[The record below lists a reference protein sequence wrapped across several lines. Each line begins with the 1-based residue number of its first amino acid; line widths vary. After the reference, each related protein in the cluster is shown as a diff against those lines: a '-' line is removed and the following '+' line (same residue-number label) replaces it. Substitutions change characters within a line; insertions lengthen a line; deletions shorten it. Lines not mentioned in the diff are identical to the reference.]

1 MLQSIKRSI
10 RFALIGTG
18 IIFFLVFIIFY
29 FPNTKVADT
38 SQSIFVPTGTSFATL
53 KKILEPHLKSTITFS
68 LAAKAKR
75 FDTPRI
81 GHFVLKPSMG
91 NQQIINALRS
101 GNTPIQVVFNNQQTI
116 AHLAGR
122 VAEQLEL
129 DSLSLTKEI
138 ESTYFMDSVNLN
150 REELLSLFLPNSYE
164 MYWNIS
170 AAEFCQRM
178 QRENDLFWNENR
190 ESKRKRLNM
199 SRAEVITLAAIVNEE
214 SRKVDERPRVAGVY
228 LNRLHRGMKLQA
240 DPTVV
245 YAMKRQAN
253 DFEKIFRRVLYKDLE
268 IKSPYNTYKYRGLP
282 PGPIT
287 MPDISSVDAV
297 LNAESHNYL
306 FFVVDPKNPG
316 YHLFASTYNEHLD
329 NRKVYVRWLNENR
342 IMR

>member
-1 MLQSIKRSI
+1 MIQSIKSSI

-18 IIFFLVFIIFY
+18 IIFFLLLTVFY
-29 FPNTKVADT
+29 FPNIKIADT

-53 KKILEPHLKSTITFS
+53 KEILEPHLRSEITFS

-101 GNTPIQVVFNNQQTI
+101 GNRPIQVVFNNQQTI

-122 VAEQLEL
+122 VSEQLEL
-129 DSLSLTKEI
+129 DSLSLINEI
-138 ESTYFMDSVNLN
+138 ESPYFMESVNLN

-178 QRENDLFWNENR
+178 QRENDLFWNESR

-199 SRAEVITLAAIVNEE
+199 SRNEVITLAAIVNEE

-228 LNRLHRGMKLQA
+228 LNRCL
-240 DPTVV
+240 
-245 YAMKRQAN
+245 
-253 DFEKIFRRVLYKDLE
+253 LYT
-268 IKSPYNTYKYRGLP
+268 SPSPRDATLSR
-282 PGPIT
+282 
-287 MPDISSVDAV
+287 MPSSA
-297 LNAESHNYL
+297 
-306 FFVVDPKNPG
+306 
-316 YHLFASTYNEHLD
+316 
-329 NRKVYVRWLNENR
+329 
-342 IMR
+342 

>member
-18 IIFFLVFIIFY
+18 TVFFSLLIVFY
-29 FPNTKVADT
+29 LPNTKIAET
-38 SQSIFVPTGTSFATL
+38 SQSIFVPTGTSFETL
-53 KKILEPHLKSTITFS
+53 KEILEPHLRSTITFS

-81 GHFVLKPSMG
+81 GHFVIKPSMG

-138 ESTYFMDSVNLN
+138 LSPYFMDSVNLN

-178 QRENDLFWNENR
+178 QRENDLFWNESR
-190 ESKRKRLNM
+190 ESKRKRLKM

-228 LNRLHRGMKLQA
+228 LNRLRRGMKLQA

-245 YAMKRQAN
+245 YAMKRQSN
-253 DFEKIFRRVLYKDLE
+253 NFDLVVRRVLYKDLE

-316 YHLFASTYNEHLD
+316 YHLFASTYNEHLA

>member
-138 ESTYFMDSVNLN
+138 ESPYFMDSVNLN

-228 LNRLHRGMKLQA
+228 LNRLRRGMKLQA

-253 DFEKIFRRVLYKDLE
+253 DFEMVLRRVLYKDLE

>member
-29 FPNTKVADT
+29 FPNTKVADM

-228 LNRLHRGMKLQA
+228 LNRLRRGMKLQA

-253 DFEKIFRRVLYKDLE
+253 DFEMVLRRVLYKDLE

>member
-10 RFALIGTG
+10 RFALIVTG
-18 IIFFLVFIIFY
+18 IIFFSLLTVFY

-53 KKILEPHLKSTITFS
+53 KEILEPHLRSTITFS

-129 DSLSLTKEI
+129 DSLSLIKEI
-138 ESTYFMDSVNLN
+138 VSPYFMESVNLN
-150 REELLSLFLPNSYE
+150 LEELLSLFLPNSYE

-170 AAEFCQRM
+170 AAKFCQRM
-178 QRENDLFWNENR
+178 QRENDLFWNESR

-214 SRKVDERPRVAGVY
+214 SRKLDERPRIARVY
-228 LNRLHRGMKLQA
+228 LNRLLRGMKLGA

-253 DFEKIFRRVLYKDLE
+253 DYDLAVRRLLYKDLE

-297 LNAESHNYL
+297 LNYESHNYL

-316 YHLFASTYNEHLD
+316 YHLFASTYNEHLA

>member
-138 ESTYFMDSVNLN
+138 ESPYFMDLVNLN

-228 LNRLHRGMKLQA
+228 LNRLRRGMKLQA

-253 DFEKIFRRVLYKDLE
+253 DFEMVLRRVLYKDLE

>member
-18 IIFFLVFIIFY
+18 IIFFSVLTVFY
-29 FPNTKVADT
+29 FPNIKAADT
-38 SQSIFVPTGTSFATL
+38 SQSIFVPTGTSFAKL
-53 KKILEPHLKSTITFS
+53 KEILEPHLRSTITFS

-122 VAEQLEL
+122 VAEQLDL
-129 DSLSLTKEI
+129 DSLSLMKEI
-138 ESTYFMDSVNLN
+138 ESRYFMESVNLN

-178 QRENDLFWNENR
+178 QRENDLFWNESR
-190 ESKRKRLNM
+190 ESKRKRLKM

-228 LNRLHRGMKLQA
+228 LNRLRRGMKLQA

-245 YAMKRQAN
+245 YALKRQAN
-253 DFEKIFRRVLYKDLE
+253 DFDLVVRRILYKDLE

-297 LNAESHNYL
+297 LNAESHDYL

-316 YHLFASTYNEHLD
+316 YHLFASTYNEHLA

>member
-18 IIFFLVFIIFY
+18 IIFFSLLTVFY

-53 KKILEPHLKSTITFS
+53 KEILEPHLRSTITFS

-138 ESTYFMDSVNLN
+138 ESPYFMESVNLN

-178 QRENDLFWNENR
+178 QRENDLFWNESR

-228 LNRLHRGMKLQA
+228 LNRLRRGMKLQA

-253 DFEKIFRRVLYKDLE
+253 HFDLVVRRVLYKDLE

-297 LNAESHNYL
+297 LNAESHDYL

-316 YHLFASTYNEHLD
+316 YHLFASTYNEHLA

>member
-1 MLQSIKRSI
+1 MLQLIKRSI

-18 IIFFLVFIIFY
+18 SIFLLVFIIFY

-228 LNRLHRGMKLQA
+228 LNRLRRGMKLQA

-253 DFEKIFRRVLYKDLE
+253 DFEKVFRRVLYKDLE

-316 YHLFASTYNEHLD
+316 YHLFASTYNEHLA

>member
-1 MLQSIKRSI
+1 MLQSIKRTI
-10 RFALIGTG
+10 RFALVGTG
-18 IIFFLVFIIFY
+18 AIFISLLSVFY
-29 FPNTKVADT
+29 FPNTKVTDS
-38 SQSIFVPTGTSFATL
+38 SQSIFVPSGTSFATL
-53 KKILEPHLKSTITFS
+53 KGILEPHLRSTVTFS

-81 GHFVLKPSMG
+81 GHFVLKPNMG

-129 DSLSLTKEI
+129 DSLSLNKEI
-138 ESTYFMDSVNLN
+138 ESPYFMESINLN

-170 AAEFCQRM
+170 AAEFCQLM
-178 QRENDLFWNENR
+178 KRENDLFWNESR
-190 ESKRKRLNM
+190 ESKRKRLKM

-228 LNRLHRGMKLQA
+228 LNRLRRGMKLQA

-245 YAMKRQAN
+245 YAMKRQTN
-253 DFEKIFRRVLYKDLE
+253 DFDLIVRRVLYKDLE
-268 IKSPYNTYKYRGLP
+268 IKSPYNTYKYPGLP

-297 LNAESHNYL
+297 LNAESHSYL

-316 YHLFASTYNEHLD
+316 YHLFASTYNEHLA

>member
-18 IIFFLVFIIFY
+18 IIFFSLLTVFY
-29 FPNTKVADT
+29 FPNTKIAEK

-53 KKILEPHLKSTITFS
+53 KEILEPHLRSTITFS

-129 DSLSLTKEI
+129 DSLSLIKEI
-138 ESTYFMDSVNLN
+138 ESPYFMESVNLN
-150 REELLSLFLPNSYE
+150 REELLSLFLPHSYE

-178 QRENDLFWNENR
+178 QRENDLFWNESR

-228 LNRLHRGMKLQA
+228 LNRLRRGMKLQA

-253 DFEKIFRRVLYKDLE
+253 DFDLVVRRVLYKDLE

-297 LNAESHNYL
+297 LNAESHDYL

-316 YHLFASTYNEHLD
+316 YHLFASTYNEHLA
-329 NRKVYVRWLNENR
+329 NRKVYVRWLNDNR

>member
-18 IIFFLVFIIFY
+18 IIFFLVLIIFY

-138 ESTYFMDSVNLN
+138 ESPYFMDSVNLN

-228 LNRLHRGMKLQA
+228 LNRLRRGMKLQA

-253 DFEKIFRRVLYKDLE
+253 DFEMVLRRVLYKDLE

-316 YHLFASTYNEHLD
+316 YHLFASTYNEHLA

>member
-18 IIFFLVFIIFY
+18 IISISLLTVFY
-29 FPNTKVADT
+29 FPNTKIAEK

-53 KKILEPHLKSTITFS
+53 KEILEPHLRSTITFS

-116 AHLAGR
+116 AHLASR

-129 DSLSLTKEI
+129 DSLSLIKEI
-138 ESTYFMDSVNLN
+138 ESPYFMDSVNLN

-178 QRENDLFWNENR
+178 QRENDLFWNESR

-199 SRAEVITLAAIVNEE
+199 SRAEVIKLAAIVNEE

-228 LNRLHRGMKLQA
+228 LNRLRRGMKLQA

-253 DFEKIFRRVLYKDLE
+253 DFDLVVRRVLYKDLE

-297 LNAESHNYL
+297 LNAESHDYL

-316 YHLFASTYNEHLD
+316 YHLFASTYNEHLA
-329 NRKVYVRWLNENR
+329 NRKVFVRWLNENR

>member
-10 RFALIGTG
+10 RFALISTG
-18 IIFFLVFIIFY
+18 IIFFSLLTVFY

-53 KKILEPHLKSTITFS
+53 KEILEPHLRSTITFS

-138 ESTYFMDSVNLN
+138 ESPYFMESVNLN

-178 QRENDLFWNENR
+178 QRENDLFWNESR

-228 LNRLHRGMKLQA
+228 LNRLRRGMKLQA

-253 DFEKIFRRVLYKDLE
+253 HFDLVVRRVLYKDLE

-287 MPDISSVDAV
+287 MPDINSVDAV
-297 LNAESHNYL
+297 LNAESHDYL

-316 YHLFASTYNEHLD
+316 YHLFASTYNEHLA

>member
-1 MLQSIKRSI
+1 MLQSIKRTI
-10 RFALIGTG
+10 RFALVGTG
-18 IIFFLVFIIFY
+18 AIFISLLSVFY
-29 FPNTKVADT
+29 FPNTKVTDS
-38 SQSIFVPTGTSFATL
+38 SQSIFVPSGTSFATL
-53 KKILEPHLKSTITFS
+53 KGILEPHLRSTVTFS

-81 GHFVLKPSMG
+81 GHFVLKPNMG

-129 DSLSLTKEI
+129 DSLSLNKEI
-138 ESTYFMDSVNLN
+138 ESPYFMESVNLN

-178 QRENDLFWNENR
+178 KRENDLFWNDSR
-190 ESKRKRLNM
+190 ESKRKRLKM
-199 SRAEVITLAAIVNEE
+199 SRAQVITLAAIVNEE

-228 LNRLHRGMKLQA
+228 LNRLRRGMKLQA

-245 YAMKRQAN
+245 YAMKRQTN
-253 DFEKIFRRVLYKDLE
+253 DFDLIVRRVLYKDLE
-268 IKSPYNTYKYRGLP
+268 IKSPYNTYKYPGLP

-297 LNAESHNYL
+297 LNAESHSYL

-316 YHLFASTYNEHLD
+316 YHLFASTYNEHLAY
-329 NRKVYVRWLNENR
+329 RKVYVRWLNENR

>member
-18 IIFFLVFIIFY
+18 IISISLLTVFY
-29 FPNTKVADT
+29 FPNTKIAEK

-53 KKILEPHLKSTITFS
+53 KEILEPHLRSTITFS

-129 DSLSLTKEI
+129 DSLSLIKEI
-138 ESTYFMDSVNLN
+138 ESPYFMESVNLN
-150 REELLSLFLPNSYE
+150 QEELLSLFLPNSYE

-253 DFEKIFRRVLYKDLE
+253 DFEMVLRRVLYNDLE

-287 MPDISSVDAV
+287 MPDISSVEAV

-316 YHLFASTYNEHLD
+316 YHLFASTYNEHLA

>member
-68 LAAKAKR
+68 FAAKAKR

-129 DSLSLTKEI
+129 DSLSLTEEI
-138 ESTYFMDSVNLN
+138 ESPYFMDSVNLN

-190 ESKRKRLNM
+190 ESQRKRLNM

-253 DFEKIFRRVLYKDLE
+253 DFEKVFRRVLYKDLE

>member
-1 MLQSIKRSI
+1 MIQSIKSSI

-18 IIFFLVFIIFY
+18 IIFFLLLIVFY
-29 FPNTKVADT
+29 FPNIKVAVT

-53 KKILEPHLKSTITFS
+53 KEILEPHLRSTITFS

-101 GNTPIQVVFNNQQTI
+101 GNRPLQVVFNNQQTI

-129 DSLSLTKEI
+129 DSLSLIKEI
-138 ESTYFMDSVNLN
+138 ESPYFMESVNLN

-178 QRENDLFWNENR
+178 QRENDLFWNEIR

-214 SRKVDERPRVAGVY
+214 SRKADERPRVAGVY
-228 LNRLHRGMKLQA
+228 LNRLRRGMKLQA

-253 DFEKIFRRVLYKDLE
+253 DFDLVVRRVLYKDLE
-268 IKSPYNTYKYRGLP
+268 TKSPYNTYKYHGLP

-297 LNAESHNYL
+297 LNAESHDYL
-306 FFVVDPKNPG
+306 FFVVDPKIPG
-316 YHLFASTYNEHLD
+316 YHLFASTYSEHLA

>member
-18 IIFFLVFIIFY
+18 IIFFSLLTVFY
-29 FPNTKVADT
+29 FPNIKVADT

-53 KKILEPHLKSTITFS
+53 KEILEPHLRSEITFS

-116 AHLAGR
+116 ADLSGR

-129 DSLSLTKEI
+129 DSLSLIKEI
-138 ESTYFMDSVNLN
+138 ESPHFMESVNLN

-178 QRENDLFWNENR
+178 QRENNLFWIESR

-228 LNRLHRGMKLQA
+228 LNRLRRGMKLQA

-253 DFEKIFRRVLYKDLE
+253 DFDLVVRRVLYKDLE
-268 IKSPYNTYKYRGLP
+268 INSPYNTYKYRGLP

-287 MPDISSVDAV
+287 MPDIISVDAV
-297 LNAESHNYL
+297 LNAESHSYL

-316 YHLFASTYNEHLD
+316 YHLFASNYNEHLA

>member
-10 RFALIGTG
+10 RFTLISAG
-18 IIFFLVFIIFY
+18 IIFFSILTVFY
-29 FPNTKVADT
+29 FPNTKIADT

-53 KKILEPHLKSTITFS
+53 KEILEPHLRSTITFS

-75 FDTPRI
+75 FDTPRN

-138 ESTYFMDSVNLN
+138 ESPYFMESVNLK

-178 QRENDLFWNENR
+178 QRENDLFWNESR

-228 LNRLHRGMKLQA
+228 LNRLRRGMKLQA

-253 DFEKIFRRVLYKDLE
+253 HFDLVVRRVLYKDLE

-287 MPDISSVDAV
+287 MPDINSVDAV
-297 LNAESHNYL
+297 LNAESHDYL

-316 YHLFASTYNEHLD
+316 YHLFASTYSDHLA

>member
-18 IIFFLVFIIFY
+18 IIFISLLTVFY

-53 KKILEPHLKSTITFS
+53 KELLEPHLRSTITFS

-81 GHFVLKPSMG
+81 GHFVLNPSMG

-101 GNTPIQVVFNNQQTI
+101 VNTPIQVVFNNQQTI

-122 VAEQLEL
+122 VAEQLQL
-129 DSLSLTKEI
+129 DSLSLIKEI
-138 ESTYFMDSVNLN
+138 ESPYFMDSLNLN
-150 REELLSLFLPNSYE
+150 REELLSMFLPNSYE

-178 QRENDLFWNENR
+178 KRENDLFWNESR

-228 LNRLHRGMKLQA
+228 LNRLRRGMKLQA

-253 DFEKIFRRVLYKDLE
+253 DFDLVVRRVLYKDLE
-268 IKSPYNTYKYRGLP
+268 IKSAYNTYKYRGLP

-297 LNAESHNYL
+297 LSPESHDYL

-316 YHLFASTYNEHLD
+316 YHLFASTYNEHLA
-329 NRKVYVRWLNENR
+329 NRKVYVRWLNDNR

>member
-10 RFALIGTG
+10 RFALIGVG
-18 IIFFLVFIIFY
+18 IIFFSILTVFY
-29 FPNTKVADT
+29 FPNTKIADT
-38 SQSIFVPTGTSFATL
+38 SQSIFVPTGTSFSTL
-53 KKILEPHLKSTITFS
+53 KEILEPHLRSSITFS
-68 LAAKAKR
+68 FAAKAKR

-101 GNTPIQVVFNNQQTI
+101 GNTPIEVVFNNQQTI

-129 DSLSLTKEI
+129 DSLSLIKEI
-138 ESTYFMDSVNLN
+138 ESRYFMESVNLK

-178 QRENDLFWNENR
+178 QRENDLFWNESR
-190 ESKRKRLNM
+190 ESKRKRLKM
-199 SRAEVITLAAIVNEE
+199 SRAEVFTLAAIVNEE

-228 LNRLHRGMKLQA
+228 LNRLRRGMKLQA

-253 DFEKIFRRVLYKDLE
+253 DFDLLVRRVLYKDLE
-268 IKSPYNTYKYRGLP
+268 IKSPYNSYKYRGLP

-306 FFVVDPKNPG
+306 FFVVDPNNPG
-316 YHLFASTYNEHLD
+316 YHLFASTYDEHLT
-329 NRKVYVRWLNENR
+329 NRKLYLRWLNENR

>member
-18 IIFFLVFIIFY
+18 IIFFLLLTVFY
-29 FPNTKVADT
+29 FPNTKIAEK

-53 KKILEPHLKSTITFS
+53 KDILEPHLRSTITFS

-116 AHLAGR
+116 AHLASR

-129 DSLSLTKEI
+129 DSLSLIKEI
-138 ESTYFMDSVNLN
+138 ESPYFMDSVNLN

-178 QRENDLFWNENR
+178 QRENDLFWNESR

-199 SRAEVITLAAIVNEE
+199 SRAEVIKLAAIVNEE

-228 LNRLHRGMKLQA
+228 LNRLRRGMKLQA

-253 DFEKIFRRVLYKDLE
+253 DFDLVVRRVLYKDLE

-297 LNAESHNYL
+297 LNAESHDYL

-316 YHLFASTYNEHLD
+316 YHLFASTYNEHLA
-329 NRKVYVRWLNENR
+329 NRKVYVRWLNDNR

>member
-18 IIFFLVFIIFY
+18 TVFFSLLIVFY
-29 FPNTKVADT
+29 LPNTKIAET
-38 SQSIFVPTGTSFATL
+38 SQSIFVPTGTSFETL
-53 KKILEPHLKSTITFS
+53 KEILEPHLRSTITFS

-81 GHFVLKPSMG
+81 GHFVIKPSMG

-138 ESTYFMDSVNLN
+138 LSPYFMDSVNLN

-178 QRENDLFWNENR
+178 QRENDLFWNESR
-190 ESKRKRLNM
+190 ESKRKRLKM

-228 LNRLHRGMKLQA
+228 LNRLRRGMKLQA

-245 YAMKRQAN
+245 YAMKRQSN
-253 DFEKIFRRVLYKDLE
+253 NFDLVVRRVLYKDLE

-297 LNAESHNYL
+297 LNYESHNYL

-316 YHLFASTYNEHLD
+316 YHLFASTYNEHLA

>member
-29 FPNTKVADT
+29 FPNTKVADK

-53 KKILEPHLKSTITFS
+53 KKILEPHLKSKISFS

-91 NQQIINALRS
+91 NQQIINTLRS

-122 VAEQLEL
+122 IAEQLEL

-138 ESTYFMDSVNLN
+138 ESPYFMDSVNLN

-228 LNRLHRGMKLQA
+228 LNRLRRGMKLQA

-253 DFEKIFRRVLYKDLE
+253 DFEMVLRRVLYKDLE

>member
-18 IIFFLVFIIFY
+18 IISISLLTVFY
-29 FPNTKVADT
+29 FPNTKIAEK
-38 SQSIFVPTGTSFATL
+38 SRSIFVPTGTSFETL
-53 KKILEPHLKSTITFS
+53 KEILEPHLRSTITFS

-101 GNTPIQVVFNNQQTI
+101 GNTPIKVVFNNQQTI
-116 AHLAGR
+116 AHFASR

-129 DSLSLTKEI
+129 DSLSLIKEI
-138 ESTYFMDSVNLN
+138 ESPYFMDSVNLN

-178 QRENDLFWNENR
+178 QRENDLFWNESR

-199 SRAEVITLAAIVNEE
+199 SRAEVIKLAAIVNEE

-228 LNRLHRGMKLQA
+228 LNRLRRGMKLQA

-253 DFEKIFRRVLYKDLE
+253 DFDLVVRRVLYKDLE

-297 LNAESHNYL
+297 LNAESHDYL

-316 YHLFASTYNEHLD
+316 YHLFASTYNEHLA

>member
-18 IIFFLVFIIFY
+18 IILFLLLTVFY
-29 FPNTKVADT
+29 FPNTKIAEK

-53 KKILEPHLKSTITFS
+53 KEILEPHLRSTITFS

-116 AHLAGR
+116 AHLASR

-129 DSLSLTKEI
+129 DSLSLIKEI
-138 ESTYFMDSVNLN
+138 ESPYFMDSVNLN

-178 QRENDLFWNENR
+178 QRENDLFWNESR

-199 SRAEVITLAAIVNEE
+199 SRVEVIKLAAIVNEE

-228 LNRLHRGMKLQA
+228 LNRLRRGMKLQA

-253 DFEKIFRRVLYKDLE
+253 DFDLVVRRVLYKDLE

-297 LNAESHNYL
+297 LNAESHDYL

-316 YHLFASTYNEHLD
+316 YHLFASTYNEHLA

>member
-1 MLQSIKRSI
+1 MLQSIKSSI
-10 RFALIGTG
+10 RFTLIGAG
-18 IIFFLVFIIFY
+18 IIFFSLLTIFY
-29 FPNTKVADT
+29 FPNTKIADM
-38 SQSIFVPTGTSFATL
+38 SQSIFVPTDTSFATL
-53 KKILEPHLKSTITFS
+53 KEMLEPYLRSTITFS

-101 GNTPIQVVFNNQQTI
+101 GNIPIQVVFNNQQTI
-116 AHLAGR
+116 EHLAGR

-129 DSLSLTKEI
+129 DSLSLIKEI
-138 ESTYFMDSVNLN
+138 ESPYFIESANLN
-150 REELLSLFLPNSYE
+150 RDELLSLFLPNSYE

-178 QRENDLFWNENR
+178 QRENDLFWNDNR
-190 ESKRKRLNM
+190 EAKRKLLKM

-228 LNRLHRGMKLQA
+228 LNRLRRGMKLQA

-253 DFEKIFRRVLYKDLE
+253 DFDLVVRRVLYKDLE
-268 IKSPYNTYKYRGLP
+268 INSPYNSYKYRGLP

-297 LNAESHNYL
+297 LNPESHSYL

-316 YHLFASTYNEHLD
+316 YHLFASNYNEHLA

>member
-1 MLQSIKRSI
+1 MLQSIKSSI
-10 RFALIGTG
+10 RFTLIGAG
-18 IIFFLVFIIFY
+18 IIFFSLLTIFY
-29 FPNTKVADT
+29 FPNTKIADM
-38 SQSIFVPTGTSFATL
+38 SQSIFVPTDTSFATL
-53 KKILEPHLKSTITFS
+53 KEMLEPYLRSTITFS

-101 GNTPIQVVFNNQQTI
+101 GNRPIQVVFNNQQTI

-129 DSLSLTKEI
+129 DSLSLIKEI
-138 ESTYFMDSVNLN
+138 ESPYFIESANLN
-150 REELLSLFLPNSYE
+150 RDELLSLFLPNSYE

-178 QRENDLFWNENR
+178 QRENNLFWNESR

-228 LNRLHRGMKLQA
+228 LNRLRRGMKLQA

-253 DFEKIFRRVLYKDLE
+253 DFDLVVRRVLYKDLE
-268 IKSPYNTYKYRGLP
+268 INSPYNTYKYR
-282 PGPIT
+282 
-287 MPDISSVDAV
+287 
-297 LNAESHNYL
+297 
-306 FFVVDPKNPG
+306 
-316 YHLFASTYNEHLD
+316 
-329 NRKVYVRWLNENR
+329 
-342 IMR
+342 

>member
-18 IIFFLVFIIFY
+18 IISISLLTVFY
-29 FPNTKVADT
+29 FPNTKIAEK

-53 KKILEPHLKSTITFS
+53 KEILEPHLRSIITFS

-116 AHLAGR
+116 AHLASR

-129 DSLSLTKEI
+129 DSLSLIKEI
-138 ESTYFMDSVNLN
+138 ESPYFMDSVNLN
-150 REELLSLFLPNSYE
+150 QEELLSLFLPNSYE

-178 QRENDLFWNENR
+178 QRENDLFWNESR

-199 SRAEVITLAAIVNEE
+199 SRAEVIKLAAIVNEE

-228 LNRLHRGMKLQA
+228 LNRLRRGMKLQA

-253 DFEKIFRRVLYKDLE
+253 DFDLIVRRVLYKDLE

-297 LNAESHNYL
+297 LSPESHNYL

-316 YHLFASTYNEHLD
+316 YHLFASTYNEHLA
-329 NRKVYVRWLNENR
+329 NRKVYVRWLNDNR

>member
-1 MLQSIKRSI
+1 MLQSIKSSI
-10 RFALIGTG
+10 RFTLIGAG
-18 IIFFLVFIIFY
+18 IIFFSLLTIFY
-29 FPNTKVADT
+29 FPNTKIADM
-38 SQSIFVPTGTSFATL
+38 SQSIFVPTDTTFATL
-53 KKILEPHLKSTITFS
+53 KEMLEPYLRSTITFS

-101 GNTPIQVVFNNQQTI
+101 GNIPIQVVFNNQQTI
-116 AHLAGR
+116 EHLAGR

-129 DSLSLTKEI
+129 DSLSLIKEI
-138 ESTYFMDSVNLN
+138 ESPYFIESANLN
-150 REELLSLFLPNSYE
+150 RDELLSLFLPNSYE

-178 QRENDLFWNENR
+178 QRENDLFWNDNR
-190 ESKRKRLNM
+190 EAKRKLLKM

-228 LNRLHRGMKLQA
+228 LNRLRRGMKLQA

-253 DFEKIFRRVLYKDLE
+253 DFDLVVRRVLYKDLE
-268 IKSPYNTYKYRGLP
+268 INSPYNTYKYRGLP

-297 LNAESHNYL
+297 LNPESHSYL

-316 YHLFASTYNEHLD
+316 YHLFASNYNEHLA
-329 NRKVYVRWLNENR
+329 NRKVYLRWLNENR

>member
-1 MLQSIKRSI
+1 M
-10 RFALIGTG
+10 
-18 IIFFLVFIIFY
+18 
-29 FPNTKVADT
+29 
-38 SQSIFVPTGTSFATL
+38 
-53 KKILEPHLKSTITFS
+53 EPHLRRTITFS

-101 GNTPIQVVFNNQQTI
+101 GNRPIQVVFNNQQTI

-129 DSLSLTKEI
+129 DSLSLIKEI
-138 ESTYFMDSVNLN
+138 ESPYFMESVNLN

-178 QRENDLFWNENR
+178 QRENDLFWNESR

-199 SRAEVITLAAIVNEE
+199 SRAEVITLSAIVNEE

-228 LNRLHRGMKLQA
+228 LNRLRRGMKLQA

-253 DFEKIFRRVLYKDLE
+253 DFDLVVRRVLYKDLE
-268 IKSPYNTYKYRGLP
+268 INSLYNTYKYRGLT

-297 LNAESHNYL
+297 LNPESHSYL

-316 YHLFASTYNEHLD
+316 YHLFASNYNEHLA

>member
-18 IIFFLVFIIFY
+18 IIFISLLTVFY

-38 SQSIFVPTGTSFATL
+38 SQSIFVPTGISFATL
-53 KKILEPHLKSTITFS
+53 KKILEPHLKSTITYS

-101 GNTPIQVVFNNQQTI
+101 GNRPIQVVFNNQQTI

-129 DSLSLTKEI
+129 DSLSLIKEI
-138 ESTYFMDSVNLN
+138 ESPHFMESVNLN

-178 QRENDLFWNENR
+178 QRENNLFWNESR

-199 SRAEVITLAAIVNEE
+199 SRAEVITLAASVNEE

-228 LNRLHRGMKLQA
+228 LNRLRRGMKLQA
-240 DPTVV
+240 DPTCGPA
-245 YAMKRQAN
+245 YDMTPIK
-253 DFEKIFRRVLYKDLE
+253 LYDNFTRE
-268 IKSPYNTYKYRGLP
+268 RT
-282 PGPIT
+282 
-287 MPDISSVDAV
+287 
-297 LNAESHNYL
+297 L
-306 FFVVDPKNPG
+306 FKP
-316 YHLFASTYNEHLD
+316 LFC
-329 NRKVYVRWLNENR
+329 
-342 IMR
+342 